1 MKAKFTLKDV
11 LILLLSFIIAI
22 LIVIFTDIAEGE
34 KQHDAETLKSC
45 RISHSATFRRVFT
58 AKIKFFC

>member
-45 RISHSATFRRVFT
+45 QISHSAMCHEVFT
-58 AKIKFFC
+58 AKTKIFC

>member
-45 RISHSATFRRVFT
+45 QISNSTTYRRVFT
-58 AKIKFFC
+58 AKTKFFC